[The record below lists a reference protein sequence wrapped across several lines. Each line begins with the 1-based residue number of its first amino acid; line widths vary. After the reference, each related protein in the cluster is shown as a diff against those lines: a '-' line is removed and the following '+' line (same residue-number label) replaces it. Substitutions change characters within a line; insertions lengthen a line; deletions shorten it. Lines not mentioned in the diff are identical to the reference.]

1 MKTLGRIA
9 YVLIFIASIAAGLYV
24 GGWVMFIQP
33 IIDACA
39 HFDAG
44 TLSAVVIG
52 TTIIKCIFAST
63 VGGLIVTFGI
73 MVAGFIVSI
82 TE

>member
-1 MKTLGRIA
+1 MQTLGRIA
-9 YVLIFIASIAAGLYV
+9 YVFILIASIAAGLYV

-39 HFDAG
+39 YFDAG
-44 TLSAVVIG
+44 TLSAVIVG
-52 TTIIKCIFAST
+52 TTIIKCVFAST
-63 VGGLIVTFGI
+63 VGALIVTFGI